1 MIDVCQWRAAIGVWS
16 CRRSVKVHSLSDDAT
31 YGVNRSS
38 FCFMIA
44 GVICFS
50 VALRFLLILS
60 GDVELNPGPV
70 FYYDKL
76 VKYG

>member
-1 MIDVCQWRAAIGVWS
+1 MIDICQWRVAIGVWS

-38 FCFMIA
+38 FCFVIA
-44 GVICFS
+44 GIICFS

-60 GDVELNPGPV
+60 GDVELNPGPTST
-70 FYYDKL
+70 L